1 MIKSTFALLACLCL
15 AGCATLHKTQAKT
28 TDDYTHST
36 RDSSVTTKNVINT
49 TKTQSGKITI
59 TEIVFNQLPLPFP
72 LVNDF
77 PACDTS
83 SAPVMPDVTIGN
95 DGIVDIRG
103 GNIVSVKQTTIETSS
118 EQTGKTY
125 QSESSS
131 ESEEQETKSSTDEA
145 IVIEKETP
153 KEVMKAPKHIMV
165 TAIILATLV
174 AVIWLALK
182 RKSIVSWIMKVL
194 AAIKRLFM

>member
-1 MIKSTFALLACLCL
+1 MKRTFALLACLCL
-15 AGCATLHKTQAKT
+15 AGCATLHKTQTKT
-28 TDDYTHST
+28 TDDYTHTT
-36 RDSSVTTKNVINT
+36 RDSSVTTKKVIDT

-59 TEIVFNQLPLPFP
+59 TEIVFNPLPFP
-72 LVNDF
+72 VVNDF
-77 PACDTS
+77 PERPACDTS

-95 DGIVDIRG
+95 DGTVDIKG
-103 GNIVSVKQTTIETSS
+103 GNIVSVKQTTIEASS

-131 ESEEQETKSSTDEA
+131 ESEEQETKSTADEA
-145 IVIEKETP
+145 IVVEKETP
-153 KEVMKAPKHIMV
+153 KEVMKAPKYIMV
-165 TAIILATLV
+165 TAIILASLV

-182 RKSIVSWIMKVL
+182 RKSIVSWIRKVL